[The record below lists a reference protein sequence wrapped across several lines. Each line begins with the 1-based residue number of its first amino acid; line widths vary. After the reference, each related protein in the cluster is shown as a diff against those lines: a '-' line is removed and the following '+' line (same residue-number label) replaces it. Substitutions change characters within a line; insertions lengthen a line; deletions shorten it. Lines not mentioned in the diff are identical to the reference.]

1 MGREAVLTPDHGI
14 FRGRIAPGTGVVLL
28 PRRITT
34 CDSMTEEPTPATR
47 QSQIHRGPRIVAVE
61 PGNDWVGTVHA
72 PDSNAILASLEGAS
86 AQEVMVR
93 GTEAISLQLAG
104 RLVGQSPVP

>member
-1 MGREAVLTPDHGI
+1 
-14 FRGRIAPGTGVVLL
+14 
-28 PRRITT
+28 
-34 CDSMTEEPTPATR
+34 MTEEPTPATR

-93 GTEAISLQLAG
+93 GTEAINWQLAG
-104 RLVGQSPVP
+104 RLGSVENQDSIGSLIVIQASDGSFGADRRPVGEDGTALPG